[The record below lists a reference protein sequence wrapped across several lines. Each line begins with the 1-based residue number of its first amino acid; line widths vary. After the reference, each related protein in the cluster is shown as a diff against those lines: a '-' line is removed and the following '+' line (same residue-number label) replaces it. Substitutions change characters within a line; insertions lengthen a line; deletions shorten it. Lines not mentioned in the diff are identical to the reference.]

1 MPVRWSRRLRPD
13 GSIRPFD
20 NLRPGGN
27 PPGRFFC
34 TMEIMRFIR
43 TSTVLVVALACSA
56 ALAAAQDWRGMGR
69 LAGKVVDETGAPI
82 EGVTVKAVRGESNGG
97 PTVKTN
103 KKGEFVLAGIN
114 GGQWNIDFDKAGY
127 EPTKKSASF
136 QEHDSNPQMTITM
149 KKAAVDPNAQIRADL
164 EKAADLV
171 KQQKFADARAI
182 YERILTQHPDAYQV
196 EPYIART
203 YYAEHQI
210 DPAIEH
216 LRTAAAKDPSNIDV
230 KLLLAN
236 LLAEKGQSD
245 ESRQL
250 LASIDDSKIADP
262 ASFVNAGI
270 GLLNAKKPEEA
281 LPWFEKA
288 IARFPQA
295 PDAYYYRGI
304 TQLQLGRNDAAKAD
318 LTKFVGMAPN
328 APEAATA
335 KGILEKL
342 K

>member
-1 MPVRWSRRLRPD
+1 MKL
-13 GSIRPFD
+13 
-20 NLRPGGN
+20 
-27 PPGRFFC
+27 
-34 TMEIMRFIR
+34 MR
-43 TSTVLVVALACSA
+43 TSTIGLCILL
-56 ALAAAQDWRGMGR
+56 LAASFARAQDWRGVGR
-69 LAGKVVDETGAPI
+69 LAGTVVDEKGAPI

-114 GGQWNIDFDKAGY
+114 GGTWNLDFDKPGY
-127 EPTKKSASF
+127 DPTKKSASL
-136 QEHDSNPQMTITM
+136 QEHSTNPPMTITM
-149 KKAAVDPNAQIRADL
+149 HAAAVDPNVQIRADL

-171 KQQKFADARAI
+171 TQGKFADARAL
-182 YERILTQHPDAYQV
+182 YQSILSAHPDAYQV

-216 LRTAAAKDPSNIDV
+216 LRAALAKDPNNVDV

-236 LLAEKGQSD
+236 VLTEKGAID

-250 LASIDDSKIADP
+250 IASIDESKITNP
-262 ASFVNAGI
+262 ATYVNAGI
-270 GLLNAKKPEEA
+270 GLINQKQPAEA
-281 LPWFEKA
+281 LAWFEKA
-288 IARFPQA
+288 IAKFPQA

-304 TQLQLGRNDAAKAD
+304 TELQLGNNDKAKSD
-318 LTKFVGMAPN
+318 LTKFLSMAPD
-328 APEAATA
+328 APEAKTA
-335 KGILEKL
+335 KGILEML

>member
-1 MPVRWSRRLRPD
+1 MKL
-13 GSIRPFD
+13 
-20 NLRPGGN
+20 L
-27 PPGRFFC
+27 
-34 TMEIMRFIR
+34 R
-43 TSTVLVVALACSA
+43 TSTIGLCILLFMA
-56 ALAAAQDWRGMGR
+56 ALAHAQDWRGMGR
-69 LAGKVVDETGAPI
+69 LAGTVVDDTGAPV

-114 GGQWNIDFDKAGY
+114 GGNWSIDFDKPGY

-136 QEHDSNPQMTITM
+136 QEHSSNPPMAITM
-149 KKAAVDPNAQIRADL
+149 RRAAVDPNVQIRSEL

-171 KQQKFADARAI
+171 KQQKFAEARAI
-182 YERILTQHPDAYQV
+182 YQSILAAHPDAYQV

-203 YYAEHQI
+203 YYAEHQL

-216 LRTAAAKDPSNIDV
+216 LRAALAKDPSNVDV

-236 LLAEKGQSD
+236 VLTEKGNAD

-250 LASIDDSKIADP
+250 LASIDESKITDP
-262 ASFVNAGI
+262 STYVNAGI
-270 GLLNAKKPEEA
+270 GLINQKQPAEA
-281 LPWFEKA
+281 LTWFEKA
-288 IARFPQA
+288 IAKFPQA

-304 TQLQLGRNDAAKAD
+304 TQLQLGNNDKAKAD
-318 LTKFVGMAPN
+318 LAKFLSMAPD
-328 APEAATA
+328 APEAKTA
-335 KGILEKL
+335 KGILETL